1 MKKESDKFL
10 TKNVVYREVLL
21 HRPCLQPTSHLQP
34 ASSLPPSAA
43 VVVSAGQPDDLD
55 YTGIYDGMEEEDE
68 GADSTLRHTL
78 PASVP
83 ALPSLSHPLPPNVTL
98 ALPPTA
104 RETEAAAGMESTAA
118 AHEAWVANLVPPP
131 EAPLTPAEIEREAM
145 IARRH
150 QFMESMRNGTLT
162 GDGVAAAREAEIFIS

>member
-1 MKKESDKFL
+1 MI
-10 TKNVVYREVLL
+10 NWN
-21 HRPCLQPTSHLQP
+21 
-34 ASSLPPSAA
+34 PPSDRFFG
-43 VVVSAGQPDDLD
+43 SEDLKGRLEPSVRQVFWITSERSVRTLRQTAF
-55 YTGIYDGMEEEDE
+55 YTGIYDGIGEEEE
-68 GADSTLRHTL
+68 EERAVRRTL
-78 PASVP
+78 PAPVP
-83 ALPSLSHPLPPNVTL
+83 ALPSLSHPLPPNVPL

-104 RETEAAAGMESTAA
+104 REAEAAAGMESTAA

>member
-1 MKKESDKFL
+1 M
-10 TKNVVYREVLL
+10 R
-21 HRPCLQPTSHLQP
+21 R
-34 ASSLPPSAA
+34 
-43 VVVSAGQPDDLD
+43 
-55 YTGIYDGMEEEDE
+55 
-68 GADSTLRHTL
+68 TL
-78 PASVP
+78 PAPVP

-104 RETEAAAGMESTAA
+104 REAEAAAGMESTAA